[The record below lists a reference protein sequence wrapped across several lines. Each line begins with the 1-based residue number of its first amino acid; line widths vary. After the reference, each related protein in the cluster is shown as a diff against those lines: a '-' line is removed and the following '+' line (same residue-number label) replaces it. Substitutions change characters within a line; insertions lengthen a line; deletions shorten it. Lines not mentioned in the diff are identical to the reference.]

1 MRRTPPMDKHA
12 VPVSPFEAFRV
23 VATTFGVRELAELE
37 GMRPG
42 TLWSKVDADV
52 ESHHQ
57 PTLRDLIAVTR
68 RTGDMRILESL
79 NRMFDRA
86 TLDLRTGPV
95 SDEAVLEL
103 LLRVSSEKGQMA
115 QALRNGYADKRFT
128 QDDYQAVR
136 AEAFDVI
143 NAVLDFVQRLEG
155 LIDDQA

>member
-1 MRRTPPMDKHA
+1 MRRALMNAKHE
-12 VPVSPFEAFRV
+12 VPVSPYEAFRRV
-23 VATTFGVRELAELE
+23 VTSYGVRELAEQE
-37 GMRPG
+37 SMRPG
-42 TLWSKVDADV
+42 TLWNKVDADV

-86 TLDLRTGPV
+86 TIDLRPGPV

-103 LLRVSSEKGQMA
+103 LLRVSSENGQMA
-115 QALRNGYADKRFT
+115 QALRKGYADTHFSSE
-128 QDDYQAVR
+128 DYQAVR
-136 AEAFDVI
+136 AEAFDLI

-155 LIDDQA
+155 LVDD